1 MSSYSIKWSLSSP
14 KVLRWESRRVSL
26 LPEKQSLST
35 LGFTPE
41 NVNIVDTIL
50 AELCFCFNTWSGW
63 NLTSWSDWLYMIGE
77 QTYKDTTKERA
88 KQYLWQQL
96 QRQLLKDLS
105 SQYSAPASLTCNS
118 VQQLKFSAMLTRN
131 AFCTSLRMDWHLGPV
146 CLDRKPVG

>member
-26 LPEKQSLST
+26 LPEKQNLST

-50 AELCFCFNTWSGW
+50 AELCFNTWSGFMVR
-63 NLTSWSDWLYMIGE
+63 LALYE
-77 QTYKDTTKERA
+77 QTYKDTTKAVNIGERA